1 MRTRIYNARI
11 ITMANGTD
19 ILEGEIHI
27 EDERIAFVGAGEDAK
42 KLIKD
47 TNTVFDREIDAYGNV
62 VMPGFKDAHTF
73 CNDFPAFICR

>member
-27 EDERIAFVGAGEDAK
+27 ENERIAFVGAGEDAK
-42 KLIKD
+42 NLLKIQIQCL
-47 TNTVFDREIDAYGNV
+47 TGRLMLMA
-62 VMPGFKDAHTF
+62 M
-73 CNDFPAFICR
+73 